1 MCIRDRYIDDCF
13 IRTWDDGIVVKNY
26 ASNNSHDIY
35 VNNCV
40 LWTDLAQSMEIGFET
55 NAGYDGYNA
64 DPKIYNVEFKNID
77 VIHAMHKAPISIH
90 NGDDAEI
97 YNIKWEN
104 IVIEDLHTGQGDG
117 WALWLDFTNVTAD
130 KLGNPGWT
138 HVWDRRGTVHDIYLT
153 DIIVI
158 ENKSVPLD
166 GSGYR
171 IYANNGAEDMYNWHL
186 DNAYTWK

>member
-1 MCIRDRYIDDCF
+1 MYIDNSF
-13 IRTWDDGIVVKNY
+13 IRTWDDSIVVKNY

-35 VNNCV
+35 ANNCV
-40 LWTDLAQSMEIGFET
+40 LWTDLAQSMEIGVET

-64 DPKIYNVEFKNID
+64 SPKIYNVEFKNID

-90 NGDDAEI
+90 NGDNAEI

-117 WALWLDFTNVTAD
+117 WALWLDFTNVHASN
-130 KLGNPGWT
+130 LGNSGWT
-138 HVWDRRGTVHDIYLT
+138 HVDARGTVHDIYLT
-153 DIIVI
+153 NISVV
-158 ENKSVPLD
+158 ENKSVPTD

-171 IYANNGAEDMYNWHL
+171 IWANNGSQDMYNWHL